1 MSSSTRRRVSPTRAR
16 AWIAARLLADLL
28 RSPDD
33 RRAGHL
39 AQREHE
45 LVRLVLDQE
54 VVGEDDGLLLEVDPF
69 EGAQFLHGGGHHAL

>member
-1 MSSSTRRRVSPTRAR
+1 MLACSTRSATTSATS
-16 AWIAARLLADLL
+16 L
-28 RSPDD
+28 
-33 RRAGHL
+33 AGHL

-54 VVGEDDGLLLEVDPF
+54 VVGEDDGLLLEVAPF